1 MAYLCLSAI
10 GTEVALKRLSA
21 VLACVGLL
29 VFGQFFLPSDLFL
42 MKKPVIDEGFM
53 GHQPLKKGRRGLLVY
68 QRQQGEVGQN
78 LPVSVFGK
86 FFARGHAVQYAY
98 EVYSG

>member
-1 MAYLCLSAI
+1 
-10 GTEVALKRLSA
+10 
-21 VLACVGLL
+21 
-29 VFGQFFLPSDLFL
+29 
-42 MKKPVIDEGFM
+42 M

-68 QRQQGEVGQN
+68 QWQQGEVGQN

-98 EVYSG
+98 EVYSGS